1 MPVAPPYGL
10 LLIVHWGNC
19 HAYDPLLGLLFSSSV
34 ALLAPRAVGRYAIV
48 VGELTVLK
56 IVGGLKLFNNY
67 FVADNFAP

>member
-1 MPVAPPYGL
+1 VPVAPPYGL

-34 ALLAPRAVGRYAIV
+34 ALLAPRAVGRYGIA
-48 VGELTVLK
+48 ELTVLK

-67 FVADNFAP
+67 FVVDNFAP